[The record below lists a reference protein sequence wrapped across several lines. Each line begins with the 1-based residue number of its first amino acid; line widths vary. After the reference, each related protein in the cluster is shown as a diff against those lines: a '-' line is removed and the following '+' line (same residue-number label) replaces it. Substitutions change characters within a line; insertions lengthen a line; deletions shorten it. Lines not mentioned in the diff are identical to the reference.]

1 VTSRAS
7 FGDFARA
14 ARAHLDQAAADERAA
29 RPWQAA
35 ALAQQSRELVWSL
48 RTATDAMTRYLAD
61 INAPFEAIFD
71 RHPNRLPP

>member
-1 VTSRAS
+1 
-7 FGDFARA
+7 
-14 ARAHLDQAAADERAA
+14 
-29 RPWQAA
+29 
-35 ALAQQSRELVWSL
+35 VWSL